1 MCDTM
6 GIVTNQDLHAS
17 KRADARMN
25 VAAILDAATRCLA
38 RDPDASLAD
47 IAREA
52 GVGRVTLYGH
62 FDSRATLIAEVVAA
76 AMAHSESELE
86 KVDLTGDPVAV
97 MPRLLVASWQ
107 LTHRYGALVQA
118 AEKSLDPELIQAAH
132 EKPITRMRA
141 LLQRGRRA
149 GRFRNDMPVT
159 WQITMIQGILHSASA
174 AVHRGDHTADAACD
188 LVVTSVLAALTP
200 PAVGS

>member
-1 MCDTM
+1 MDV
-6 GIVTNQDLHAS
+6 VTDKDLHT

-25 VAAILDAATRCLA
+25 VAAILDSATRCLA
-38 RDPDASLAD
+38 RDPDASLAE

-62 FDSRATLIAEVVAA
+62 FDSRSTLIAEVVAA
-76 AMAHSESELE
+76 AMTHSEGELE
-86 KVDLTGDPVAV
+86 KVNLTGDPADA
-97 MPRLLVASWQ
+97 MQRLLEASWR

-118 AEKSLDPELIQAAH
+118 AEKSLEPEQLHAAH
-132 EKPITRMRA
+132 EEPITRMRA

-149 GRFRNDMPVT
+149 GDFRTDMPLT
-159 WQITMIQGILHSASA
+159 WQLTMIQGILHSASA

-188 LVVTSVLAALTP
+188 LVTTSVLAALTP
-200 PAVGS
+200 PAAKS